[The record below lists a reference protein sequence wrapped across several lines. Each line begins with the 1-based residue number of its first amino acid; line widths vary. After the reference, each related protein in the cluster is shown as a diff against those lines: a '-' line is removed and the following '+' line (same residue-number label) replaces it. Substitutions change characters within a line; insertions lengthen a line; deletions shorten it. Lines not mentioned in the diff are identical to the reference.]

1 MKRSNTL
8 LLFIV
13 ILDAMGIGIVF
24 PVLPLLL
31 RSLLH
36 GSGDVARHFGYLLAA
51 YAATMLFASPVLGVL
66 SDRYGRRPLLLFSLA
81 GTAFDDLIMAI
92 APTLSILY
100 IGRTLAGITGAN
112 LTVANAYMAD
122 TTSEENRAAAF
133 GRMNACFG
141 IGFIAGPILGGLAG
155 AYSLRAPFY
164 LAAALNCVGFLICSL
179 ALPESRKPSTH
190 RAPITL
196 AQLNPFASL
205 RAVSQVH
212 GAARLLYIFCTMDMI
227 GQVPGVL
234 WVIYGTANFHWTSVT
249 VGLSLALFG
258 LLHAACQAL
267 LPALS
272 ERRLGRRGTVA
283 AGMAADSSGFILFS
297 IARSTFGA
305 FCAIPFL
312 CLGGIGLPA
321 LQSMLSA
328 TASEDRQGE
337 LQGVLTSFNSL
348 VAIVGPLL
356 AANFYEALQRQLPSY
371 PGSIFLFTTLLYL
384 PCFYL
389 LIRQK
394 TVPSVPDNAQE
405 GVETV

>member
-8 LLFIV
+8 LLLIV

-164 LAAALNCVGFLICSL
+164 LAAVLNCIGFLICSL

-190 RAPITL
+190 REPITL

-205 RAVSQVH
+205 DRK
-212 GAARLLYIFCTMDMI
+212 
-227 GQVPGVL
+227 
-234 WVIYGTANFHWTSVT
+234 SV
-249 VGLSLALFG
+249 V
-258 LLHAACQAL
+258 
-267 LPALS
+267 
-272 ERRLGRRGTVA
+272 
-283 AGMAADSSGFILFS
+283 
-297 IARSTFGA
+297 
-305 FCAIPFL
+305 
-312 CLGGIGLPA
+312 
-321 LQSMLSA
+321 
-328 TASEDRQGE
+328 
-337 LQGVLTSFNSL
+337 
-348 VAIVGPLL
+348 
-356 AANFYEALQRQLPSY
+356 
-371 PGSIFLFTTLLYL
+371 
-384 PCFYL
+384 
-389 LIRQK
+389 
-394 TVPSVPDNAQE
+394 
-405 GVETV
+405 